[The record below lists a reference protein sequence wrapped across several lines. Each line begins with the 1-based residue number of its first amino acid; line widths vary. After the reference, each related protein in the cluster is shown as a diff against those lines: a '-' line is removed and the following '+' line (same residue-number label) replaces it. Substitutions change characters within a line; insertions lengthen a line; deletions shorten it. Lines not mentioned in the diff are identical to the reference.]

1 MEKRLAS
8 PSRRDASPRPSTQR
22 QRSNSFPMVEAL
34 GCSTPEAQLL
44 LAEGRAAVR
53 KRRAHARRNRSTND
67 DNITTFNPRDHLK
80 YLDSLPQSERTS
92 DGPTPSDI
100 TVHHARIPSD
110 ATDRSTSTVV
120 PYPHDDERQNCTS
133 PTSPIGNYSAN
144 LAQFIKAQLRSIPT
158 YQTDQDPTS
167 PLSPRSCPDLSFPVR
182 LPSQSS
188 EKSSRRHLEAPKAIE
203 IPPVRPPMRSAFSAW
218 SSADDDEE
226 STDDISYMQY
236 PESSTTGNVAKVS
249 SYTPSISGLYD
260 SSHDTSFLLTSTPL
274 DEEDEPDTAKA
285 SGFTYQSALPSEASE
300 PHDDDGYPSSSLS
313 RPLLTISSAPSH
325 SSSSIS
331 ASSYFEC
338 KRLAPQL
345 KDRILAALTPPH
357 PHGKIIHAISPWEGA
372 DIANVHDLFIE
383 SQQRIR
389 VDGMSFDM
397 ARDFSFP
404 SRVQTP
410 C

>member
-1 MEKRLAS
+1 MEKRSAS
-8 PSRRDASPRPSTQR
+8 SSQRDASSRPSTQR
-22 QRSNSFPMVEAL
+22 QRSNSFPIVEAL

-53 KRRAHARRNRSTND
+53 KRRAHAQRNRSTSDENV
-67 DNITTFNPRDHLK
+67 ITFNPRDHLK
-80 YLDSLPQSERTS
+80 YLDNLPQLERTS
-92 DGPTPSDI
+92 DGPAPSDV
-100 TVHHARIPSD
+100 TFHHARIPSN

-120 PYPHDDERQNCTS
+120 PYPCDAERQNSTS

-158 YQTDQDPTS
+158 YQTDMDPIS

-182 LPSQSS
+182 SPSQTS
-188 EKSSRRHLEAPKAIE
+188 EKLSRRHFEAPKIID

-218 SSADDDEE
+218 SSADDDEG
-226 STDDISYMQY
+226 STDDLSYMQY
-236 PESSTTGNVAKVS
+236 PESHTTENTAKMS
-249 SYTPSISGLYD
+249 SYTPSIISHYD
-260 SSHDTSFLLTSTPL
+260 SSHNTSFLLTSTPL
-274 DEEDEPDTAKA
+274 DEEDEPGTAKA
-285 SGFTYQSALPSEASE
+285 SGFTYQSALPSETSE

-313 RPLLTISSAPSH
+313 RPLLTVSSAPSH
-325 SSSSIS
+325 SSSSVS

-345 KDRILAALTPPH
+345 KGRIIAALTPPH

-372 DIANVHDLFIE
+372 DIANVHELLVE

-389 VDGMSFDM
+389 VDGMLFDM
-397 ARDFSFP
+397 AKGFSFP
-404 SRVQTP
+404 SRVVTP